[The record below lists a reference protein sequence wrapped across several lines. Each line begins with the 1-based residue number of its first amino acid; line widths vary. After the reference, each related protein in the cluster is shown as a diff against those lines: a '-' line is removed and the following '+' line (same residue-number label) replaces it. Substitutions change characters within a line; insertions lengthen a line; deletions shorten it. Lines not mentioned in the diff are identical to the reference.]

1 MLEWNA
7 DLSRAGEFSL
17 TELHPDLYTQFI
29 ISFNKNLRM
38 ENLYKEKI
46 GNFLIGN
53 FSFLYILE

>member
-1 MLEWNA
+1 MLGLSA

-29 ISFNKNLRM
+29 ISFHKNLRM
-38 ENLYKEKI
+38 ENLYKEKT
-46 GNFLIGN
+46 GSFLIGT